1 MYARKKTHVV
11 AIGQVP
17 PPVTGQAVM
26 IRMMVDA
33 IYPEIE
39 ITHIPMVLSQEVS
52 SMGRFAVGKLV
63 RLVRVP
69 FQTILARFRSGAR
82 VLYYPP
88 SGPVKLAVYRDIF
101 VLLLTRPFFAR
112 TVFHFHAGG
121 LSEIYPA
128 LPRPIQWLYRK
139 ALLRP
144 DVIVRISP
152 SSPSEIGPLKGF
164 REVLVPNGIPDP
176 AGYAIDHTAMPGT
189 PMRILFVGHLVEG
202 KGILILLEAFAALVR
217 KGFSVQLTCIGKW
230 GSDEDRIRAEKL
242 IREHRLEEHV
252 SLPGGLFGE
261 AKWNCFR
268 QAHLFCFPSFF
279 HSEVFP
285 LVLLEAMAFSL
296 PIVATRWRGIP
307 DLVEEGENALLIPT
321 QDASACAEGLST
333 LIADPV
339 LRTRF
344 GTASRARFLAG
355 FTADVH
361 LASMERVL
369 LTAARS

>member
-1 MYARKKTHVV
+1 MQVV

-26 IRMMVDA
+26 IRMMADA
-33 IYPEIE
+33 VYPEIE

-52 SMGRFAVGKLV
+52 SMGSFAVGKLT
-63 RLVRVP
+63 RLARVP
-69 FQTILARFRSGAR
+69 FQAIFARFRSGAR

-121 LSEIYPA
+121 LSEIYPT

-152 SSPSEIGPLKGF
+152 SSPSEMAPLQGV
-164 REVLVPNGIPDP
+164 REMLVPNGIQDP
-176 AGYAIDHTAMPGT
+176 VGHAIDHTATPGS
-189 PMRILFVGHLVEG
+189 PIRILFVGHLVEG
-202 KGILILLEAFAALVR
+202 KGILILLEAFAALLR
-217 KGFSVQLTCIGKW
+217 GGLSVQLTCIGKW
-230 GSDEDRIRAEKL
+230 GSDEVRIRAEEL
-242 IREHRLEEHV
+242 MREHQLEQHV

-261 AKWNCFR
+261 AKWESFR

-296 PIVATRWRGIP
+296 PVVATRWRGIP
-307 DLVEEGENALLIPT
+307 DLVQEDENALLIST
-321 QDASACAEGLST
+321 QDASACAEALTT
-333 LIADPV
+333 LVTDAA
-339 LRTRF
+339 LRALF
-344 GTASRARFLAG
+344 GAASRARFLAE
-355 FTADVH
+355 FTSDVH
-361 LASMERVL
+361 LAAMQRVF
-369 LTAARS
+369 LTAVLSEDE

>member
-1 MYARKKTHVV
+1 MHARSKMQVV

-33 IYPEIE
+33 VYPEIE

-52 SMGRFAVGKLV
+52 SMGSFALSKLV
-63 RLVRVP
+63 RLARVP
-69 FQTILARFRSGAR
+69 FQAILARFRSGAR

-88 SGPVKLAVYRDIF
+88 SGPVKLAVYRDIL

-112 TVFHFHAGG
+112 TVLHFHAGG
-121 LSEIYPA
+121 LSEIYPS
-128 LPRPIQWLYRK
+128 LPRPIQWLFRK

-152 SSPSEIGPLKGF
+152 SSPSEMAPLQGL
-164 REVLVPNGIPDP
+164 REMLVPNGIHDP
-176 AGYAIDHTAMPGT
+176 VGHAVDHTVAPGS
-189 PMRILFVGHLVEG
+189 PIRILFVGHLVEG
-202 KGILILLEAFAALVR
+202 KGILILLEAFAALLR
-217 KGFSVQLTCIGKW
+217 KGLSVQLTCIGKW
-230 GSDEDRIRAEKL
+230 ESDEVRTRAEKL
-242 IREHRLEEHV
+242 LHEHRLEPHV
-252 SLPGGLFGE
+252 SFPGGLFGE
-261 AKWNCFR
+261 AKWECFR
-268 QAHLFCFPSFF
+268 QAHVFCFPSFF

-307 DLVEEGENALLIPT
+307 DLVQEGENALLIPT
-321 QDASACAEGLST
+321 RDASACAEALAT
-333 LIADPV
+333 LIADAG
-339 LRTRF
+339 LRARF
-344 GTASRARFLAG
+344 GTASRARFLAE

-361 LASMERVL
+361 LAAMERVFL
-369 LTAARS
+369 AAARS

>member
-1 MYARKKTHVV
+1 MHARRKTQVV

-33 IYPEIE
+33 VYPDIE
-39 ITHIPMVLSQEVS
+39 ITHVPMVLSDNVS
-52 SMGRFAVGKLV
+52 SQGTFAANKLL
-63 RLVRVP
+63 RLARVP
-69 FQTILARFRSGAR
+69 LRAILARFRSGAR

-121 LSEIYPA
+121 LSGIYPT
-128 LPRPIQWLYRK
+128 LPRPIRWLFRK

-144 DVIVRISP
+144 DVIVGISP
-152 SSPSEIGPLKGF
+152 SSPSEMAPLQGL
-164 REVLVPNGIPDP
+164 REMLVPNGIHDP
-176 AGYAIDHTAMPGT
+176 AGHAIDHTAVPGS
-189 PMRILFVGHLVEG
+189 PIRILFVGHLIEG

-217 KGFSVQLTCIGKW
+217 QGLPVQLTCIGTW
-230 GSDEDRIRAEKL
+230 GSDEVRTRAEKL
-242 IREHRLEEHV
+242 IRDHRLEPHV
-252 SLPGGLFGE
+252 SLAGGLFGE
-261 AKWNCFR
+261 AKWKCFR

-307 DLVEEGENALLIPT
+307 DLVREGENALLVPT
-321 QDASACAEGLST
+321 QDAAACAEALAT
-333 LIADPV
+333 LIADPT

-344 GTASRARFLAG
+344 GAASRARFLAQ
-355 FTADVH
+355 FTSEVH
-361 LASMERVL
+361 LAAMERVFL
-369 LTAARS
+369 AAAS